1 MDTEFV
7 TVKIEDSLALVT
19 IENPPVNVLQAN
31 VLERLNQIFDDLKI
45 SDEVRVVILTGTGK
59 SFASGGDIKHFP
71 NLNRKSGEALSI
83 KVNSMQRSI
92 EEFDWPVIAAINGYC
107 IGGGCELAMACD
119 IRIAS
124 SGATF
129 GIPDICLGLMPGAGG
144 TQRLPRLVSASRA
157 KILLYTGDRIKAHE
171 AEKIGLVDMVVEP
184 GQELPES
191 KRLAAKI
198 LKNAPIAL
206 RFIKKAVNRG
216 LQMPLYDALMM
227 ESTLFGE
234 LFETEDLKEGV
245 NAFLNKRVPE
255 FCGR

>member
-1 MDTEFV
+1 MGTGCV
-7 TVKIEDSLALVT
+7 TVKIEDSLALISIV
-19 IENPPVNVLQAN
+19 NPPVNVLHAD
-31 VLERLNQIFDDLKI
+31 VLEMLNQTFDDLKMN
-45 SDEVRVVILTGTGK
+45 DEVRVVILTGTGK

-71 NLNRKSGEALSI
+71 KLNRKSAEALSI
-83 KVNSMQRSI
+83 SVNSMQRNI

-124 SGATF
+124 SGAMF
-129 GIPDICLGLMPGAGG
+129 GIPDIRLGLMPGAGG
-144 TQRLPRLVSASRA
+144 TQRLPRLVSSSRA
-157 KILLYTGDRIKAHE
+157 KILLYTGDRIKARE

-191 KRLAAKI
+191 KRLASKI

-234 LFETEDLKEGV
+234 LFETDDLKEGV
-245 NAFLNKRVPE
+245 NAFLKKYAPE
-255 FCGR
+255 FSGK